1 MTHLTNK
8 YATEIEALGNLRS
21 EYLEQNT
28 STITILNE
36 CFDNTAHVETDKALT
51 ERILDLNLPIEAA
64 CSELNIPQFRYLEL
78 LSKKGTF
85 DDMLSEIE
93 VTKDEAR
100 DKLSDTLE
108 RFFTKLREV
117 KALDVPFLNII
128 TNGLLIEISKIF
140 PQHWPDEEMALEMF
154 KLFSIQSC
162 RFLHSEI
169 SKG

>member
-100 DKLSDTLE
+100 DKLLDSLE
-108 RFFTKLREV
+108 RFFIKINQV
-117 KALDVPFLNII
+117 KAQDVPFLNII
-128 TNGLLIEISKIF
+128 TNGLVQEASKVFSLDGPGHRRI
-140 PQHWPDEEMALEMF
+140 LECAYDATF
-154 KLFSIQSC
+154 GLTSI
-162 RFLHSEI
+162 
-169 SKG
+169 

>member
-1 MTHLTNK
+1 MTYLTNK

-28 STITILNE
+28 ATITIFNE
-36 CFDNTAHVETDKALT
+36 CFDNTAHVETDKELT
-51 ERILDLNLPIEAA
+51 ERILDLNLPIDAA

-93 VTKDEAR
+93 DTKDEAR
-100 DKLSDTLE
+100 DKLFNSLE

-128 TNGLLIEISKIF
+128 TNGLLIEASREFSQDGPDHRKILVYAYDASF
-140 PQHWPDEEMALEMF
+140 
-154 KLFSIQSC
+154 
-162 RFLHSEI
+162 
-169 SKG
+169 